1 MKFLLDS
8 PYLTWIVFFHLTI
21 AVSFLY
27 LMNKNKLLF
36 MIGMIITILIT
47 IGAKLLV
54 TYYF

>member
-1 MKFLLDS
+1 MEFLLDS
-8 PYLTWIVFFHLTI
+8 PDLPWIAFFHLTV

-36 MIGMIITILIT
+36 IISMIITILIT